1 MNQKIS
7 MLLPTRG
14 RPDWVMRLFESIRV
28 NTNQLELL
36 EVVLCIDEDDIG
48 SHHLT
53 STAFSVKRII
63 GARSTMGHYN
73 STCLENSSGDIMVLS
88 NDDMVIRT
96 SGWDDRLRTI
106 DNKYPDGIYMAYP
119 NDLFKGAKLCTFPI
133 LPRRTCDLLVDP
145 FPRIYKGAF
154 IDYQLLD
161 IFKRLQHQGHQRLHY
176 IEDVVFEHLHFRTG
190 KSTSDATYADRQR
203 FGDDAAFF
211 GMVHY
216 RKTSANYLVANIE
229 NRANAPA
236 PSATATSDISTPIG
250 VLKVLQ
256 LIVRRVLTDPGLP
269 YSWRGFLGYWFLGR
283 TLIAQSYL
291 KNLLR

>member
-1 MNQKIS
+1 MTKTIS

-14 RPDWVMRLFESIRV
+14 RPDWVLRLFDSIQTHTTRLDLV
-28 NTNQLELL
+28 
-36 EVVLCIDEDDIG
+36 EVVLCMDDDDIS
-48 SHHLT
+48 SHHLD
-53 STAFSVKRII
+53 SQAFQVKRII
-63 GARSTMGHYN
+63 GPRNTMGHYN
-73 STCLENSSGDIMVLS
+73 SACLSEATGDIMVLS

-96 SGWDDRLRTI
+96 PGWDDRLRAV
-106 DNKYPDGIYMAYP
+106 DNQYPDGIYMAYP

-190 KSTSDATYADRQR
+190 KSTNDATYANRQR

-216 RKTSANYLVANIE
+216 RKTSANYLVASIE
-229 NRANAPA
+229 KRSNVPA
-236 PSATATSDISTPIG
+236 PSAPAISDITTSIG
-250 VLKVLQ
+250 VYSVLQ
-256 LIVRRVLTDPGLP
+256 LIIRRIITDHGLP
-269 YSWRGFLGYWFLGR
+269 YSWRGFLAYWFFGR
-283 TLIAQSYL
+283 TLVAQTYL
-291 KNLLR
+291 MKFLR